1 MSKIIYYK
9 IYNSLINL
17 FIITFQRAR
26 KFLNRKLDCITL
38 EDDESLSI
46 TLINNLNVSND
57 SASNIDNI
65 LLNILKEVDIF
76 W

>member
-1 MSKIIYYK
+1 M
-9 IYNSLINL
+9 
-17 FIITFQRAR
+17 T
-26 KFLNRKLDCITL
+26 FLNQELDCTRITAT
-38 EDDESLSI
+38 DNDELLSI
-46 TLINNLNVSND
+46 TLINNLNMSND